1 MNIEYFENLIIPI
14 IVVACFCVGYVV
26 KKWLPTDD
34 RYIPT
39 IVAVLGALLG
49 YILCE
54 KSTTAAIVTGTVAGC
69 FSGLASTGVHQ
80 FIKQN
85 FLNDKPYE
93 MTEAEAMDWIESD
106 PSVLDDLEEVE
117 EDE

>member
-1 MNIEYFENLIIPI
+1 MNIEYFESLIIPI

-34 RYIPT
+34 KYIPT
-39 IVAVLGALLG
+39 IVAILGAALGFLLSD
-49 YILCE
+49 
-54 KSTTAAIVTGTVAGC
+54 KSTTLDIVTGTVAGC

-93 MTEAEAMDWIESD
+93 MTEAEALEWMETD
-106 PSVLDDLEEVE
+106 PEVLDGLEEVE